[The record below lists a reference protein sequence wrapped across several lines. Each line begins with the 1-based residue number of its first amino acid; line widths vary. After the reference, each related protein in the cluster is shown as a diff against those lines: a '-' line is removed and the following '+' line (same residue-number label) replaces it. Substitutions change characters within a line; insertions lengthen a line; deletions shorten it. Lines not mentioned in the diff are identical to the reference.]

1 MTPPWR
7 SLLRTTGCAAASA
20 AALIPARTQDTWHH
34 WACTFGTAA
43 GLRPNLSRRRAGGRT
58 RPAATSAPSDLAIG
72 SSFGS
77 SLDEA
82 TVTPALAACG
92 GQSLRRCP
100 DAVADFRPDPAAR
113 STWTFALPGV
123 DRAGRLLPD
132 QRARVDALE
141 QRDTAQRPARL
152 ARRDRHQ
159 AARPNT
165 SFYSVDD
172 SETSSA
178 TTYRCVAGDTN
189 LVLDT
194 TCKPQVAN
202 PPADFRNGDI
212 VQTTYAEVDP
222 WYASAITDTAAALR
236 RGRHPHLLRQPDQRW
251 PCEPCDRYAHCTV
264 TAAQPAVEAAGAP
277 AQAAWRRKPLLRLG
291 LLVSLD
297 RCPWRRRP
305 RLMRPATSSSRSTTR
320 RLR

>member
-1 MTPPWR
+1 MANLYAAAQTPWR
-7 SLLRTTGCAAASA
+7 TSGQTRQRDLRGPSPSRAWTGLEGFYRINVRGSM
-20 AALIPARTQDTWHH
+20 H
-34 WACTFGTAA
+34 W
-43 GLRPNLSRRRAGGRT
+43 
-58 RPAATSAPSDLAIG
+58 
-72 SSFGS
+72 SS
-77 SLDEA
+77 
-82 TVTPALAACG
+82 VTP
-92 GQSLRRCP
+92 
-100 DAVADFRPDPAAR
+100 
-113 STWTFALPGV
+113 
-123 DRAGRLLPD
+123 
-132 QRARVDALE
+132 
-141 QRDTAQRPARL
+141 AQRPARL